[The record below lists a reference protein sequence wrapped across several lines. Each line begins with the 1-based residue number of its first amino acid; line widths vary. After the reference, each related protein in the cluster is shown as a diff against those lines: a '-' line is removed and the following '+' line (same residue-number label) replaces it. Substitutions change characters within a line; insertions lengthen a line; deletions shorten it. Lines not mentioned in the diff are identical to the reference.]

1 MPVFNAH
8 VPRGRFTTEQKRAL
22 ADALN
27 QSLVQALDLPEE
39 DKFIAI
45 TEHGEGELY
54 LHPTYMGMQRSGS
67 AVIISV
73 MLGPHHPLEN
83 KRRLAAAVNRLVV
96 EALGLS
102 PDDIFLAIIP
112 VPRENFSFGRGELQL
127 EPAPIA
133 SA

>member
-8 VPRGRFTTEQKRAL
+8 VPQGRFTTDQKRAL

-27 QSLVQALDLPEE
+27 QSLVQALNLPEE
-39 DKFIAI
+39 DRFISI
-45 TEHGEGELY
+45 TEHGAGELY
-54 LHPTYMGMQRSGS
+54 LHPTYMGMQRTES
-67 AVIISV
+67 AIIVSV

-96 EALGLS
+96 EALDLS

-112 VPRENFSFGRGELQL
+112 VPRENFSFGRGQLQL
-127 EPAPIA
+127 EPAAAA
-133 SA
+133 S

>member
-8 VPRGRFTTEQKRAL
+8 LPRGRFSTDQKRAL

-39 DKFIAI
+39 DRFIAI
-45 TEHGEGELY
+45 TEHGEGELH
-54 LHPTYMGMQRSGS
+54 LQPTYMGMRRSED
-67 AVIISV
+67 AMIISV
-73 MLGPHHPLEN
+73 MLGPHHPLGN

-96 EALGLS
+96 AALGVS
-102 PDDIFLAIIP
+102 PDDVFLAIIP

-127 EPAPIA
+127 TPAA
-133 SA
+133 TAA